1 LEQWCYSIT
10 NSYLVGGFMLILIL
24 LLILG
29 AGMAYIS
36 QFNLMLVSVNFGTH
50 VFTDIPLFYVMIA
63 CLVTGLVLSYLV
75 YFIDTLFTSWAIRGK
90 DIELKKTKQE
100 VLELAKRIHKLELE
114 NERLKHN
121 SKDEEPV
128 DPNAL

>member
-1 LEQWCYSIT
+1 
-10 NSYLVGGFMLILIL
+10 MLILIL

-36 QFNLMLVSVNFGTH
+36 KFNSMLVSVNFGTY
-50 VFTDIPLFYVMIA
+50 VFNDIPLFYVMVA
-63 CLVTGLVLSYLV
+63 CLVTGLFLSYLV

-100 VLELAKRIHKLELE
+100 VLDLAKRIHKLELE
-114 NERLKHN
+114 NERLKHTT
-121 SKDEEPV
+121 KDEEQS